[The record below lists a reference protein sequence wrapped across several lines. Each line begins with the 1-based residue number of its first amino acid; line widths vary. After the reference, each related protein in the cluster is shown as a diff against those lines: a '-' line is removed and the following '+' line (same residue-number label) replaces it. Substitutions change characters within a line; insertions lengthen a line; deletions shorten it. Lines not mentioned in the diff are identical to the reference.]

1 MANST
6 KSLPNDGTSLRIP
19 KRIWDV
25 IDRLTIARKFNP
37 VRRSFH
43 WVSQAFWFI
52 YHNVNDFM
60 SVNGHYLAAAIA
72 FYSFLSIF
80 PLSIALITLWRLSIG
95 LEGFEDRLIT
105 GILAQIPVLAETD
118 GPSFVEGFIRNVSN
132 QPAVTSSITGLGL
145 FIAGMGVFGSIRKS
159 VNVIWGIQ
167 RPRPFLIERAIDFIM
182 MMVASSLLFMA
193 LLLSTFFSFISEI
206 TELLAADATP
216 FDQWFLLVAGFVI
229 PSLITYGVFTVIY
242 WWLPN
247 TKVRL
252 VEILGVALLTTIAF
266 EIAKYVFILFLRNS
280 GELFTSIYGSISTVM
295 MFFFFIYV
303 EAIILLAG
311 AMLSAKWSNHLRIRD
326 QMRQNRMLIDN
337 LRRIDASDRFAFM
350 S

>member
-1 MANST
+1 MT
-6 KSLPNDGTSLRIP
+6 TSRYP
-19 KRIWDV
+19 R
-25 IDRLTIARKFNP
+25 T
-37 VRRSFH
+37 VRRSIV
-43 WVSQAFWFI
+43 WSIRAFWFV

-80 PLSIALITLWRLSIG
+80 PLSIALITLWRFVVG

-105 GILAQIPVLAETD
+105 GIVTQIPVLAETD

-132 QPAVTSSITGLGL
+132 QPAVTSSLTGLGL

-159 VNVIWGIQ
+159 VNVIWGIH

-182 MMVASSLLFMA
+182 MLVASTLLF
-193 LLLSTFFSFISEI
+193 LSVLLSAIVSFVEEI
-206 TELLAADATP
+206 AQLLATEVVP
-216 FDQWFLLVAGFVI
+216 FDQWVLLVAGLAI
-229 PSLITYGVFTVIY
+229 PSAITYVVFTVVY

-252 VEILGVALLTTIAF
+252 AEILGVALLATIAF
-266 EIAKYVFILFLRNS
+266 EIAKYVFIFFLRNS
-280 GELFTSIYGSISTVM
+280 GGLLASIYGSISTIM
-295 MFFFFIYV
+295 MFFFFVYV

-311 AMLSAKWSNHLRIRD
+311 AMLSAKWANHLRIRD
-326 QMRQNRMLIDN
+326 QRRQNRMLIDN
-337 LRRIDASDRFAFM
+337 LRRINASDRLTFLPLA
-350 S
+350 

>member
-1 MANST
+1 MT
-6 KSLPNDGTSLRIP
+6 TSRYP
-19 KRIWDV
+19 R
-25 IDRLTIARKFNP
+25 T
-37 VRRSFH
+37 VRRSIV
-43 WVSQAFWFI
+43 WSIRAFWFV

-80 PLSIALITLWRLSIG
+80 PLSIALITLWRFVVG

-105 GILAQIPVLAETD
+105 GIVTQIPVLAETD

-132 QPAVTSSITGLGL
+132 QPAVTSSLTGLGL

-159 VNVIWGIQ
+159 VNVIWGIH

-182 MMVASSLLFMA
+182 MLVASSLLF
-193 LLLSTFFSFISEI
+193 LSILLSAIVSFVEEI
-206 TELLAADATP
+206 AQLLATEVVP
-216 FDQWFLLVAGFVI
+216 FDQWVLLVAGLAI
-229 PSLITYGVFTVIY
+229 PSAITYVVFTVVY

-252 VEILGVALLTTIAF
+252 VEILGVALLATIAF
-266 EIAKYVFILFLRNS
+266 EIAKYVFIFFLRNS
-280 GELFTSIYGSISTVM
+280 GGLLASIYGSISTIM
-295 MFFFFIYV
+295 MFFFFVYV

-311 AMLSAKWSNHLRIRD
+311 AMLSAKWANHLRIRD
-326 QMRQNRMLIDN
+326 QRRQNRMLIDN
-337 LRRIDASDRFAFM
+337 LRRINASDRLTFLPLA
-350 S
+350 

>member
-1 MANST
+1 M
-6 KSLPNDGTSLRIP
+6 
-19 KRIWDV
+19 
-25 IDRLTIARKFNP
+25 TIARRSGPF
-37 VRRSFH
+37 RRSFS
-43 WVSQAFWFI
+43 WGSQTFWFV

-80 PLSIALITLWRLSIG
+80 PLSIALITLWRLSVGI
-95 LEGFEDRLIT
+95 EGFEDRLIT
-105 GILAQIPVLAETD
+105 GIVAQIPVLAETD

-132 QPAVTSSITGLGL
+132 QPAVTSSLTGLGL

-167 RPRPFLIERAIDFIM
+167 RPRPFLIERAIDFVM
-182 MMVASSLLFMA
+182 MMVASSLLFLA
-193 LLLSTFFSFISEI
+193 LLLSTFVSFISEI
-206 TELLAADATP
+206 AELLATDGPP
-216 FDQWFLLVAGFVI
+216 FDQWFLFVAGFAI
-229 PSLITYGVFTVIY
+229 PSVITYFVFTVIY

-252 VEILGVALLTTIAF
+252 LEILGVAFLATIAF

-280 GELFTSIYGSISTVM
+280 GGLLTSIYGSISTVM
-295 MFFFFIYV
+295 MFFFFVYV

-311 AMLSAKWSNHLRIRD
+311 AMLSAKWANHLRIRD
-326 QMRQNRMLIDN
+326 QRRQNRMLIDN
-337 LRRIDASDRFAFM
+337 LRRIDASDRLTFLP
-350 S
+350 SL